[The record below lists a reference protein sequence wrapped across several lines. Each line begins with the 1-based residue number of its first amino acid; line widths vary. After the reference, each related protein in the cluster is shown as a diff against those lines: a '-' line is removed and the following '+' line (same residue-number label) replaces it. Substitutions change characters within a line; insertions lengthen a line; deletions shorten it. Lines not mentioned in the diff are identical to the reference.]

1 MVQKKKSD
9 EQDVLVVR
17 DEKTGEIS
25 VVAGLSRDGTPKRAP
40 AKAENTSDFLRFD
53 RNSDLMDSFFR
64 NFFRQCKEPSR
75 FGFYRIAADQA
86 ENLLGV
92 MKELLKD
99 PEANKEILSAHK
111 VDTSNYEKE
120 AKQSEGQAKE
130 TASSDDASKTQANTE
145 KENVS
150 SEQTNEKENDMEQ
163 KPEQTVNEQQTEQTA
178 TEQQAQTAPGVKQNL
193 ISGNDVNLQ
202 ELGAKYGIDFNSMN
216 EKDMKALLNYGKTG
230 LVIVKPT
237 FGGEQIEIQARLS
250 FRKDDNDQLQLVP
263 HFVRNEP
270 KLDVAYKGYTFTPE
284 DKKNL
289 LQNGNLGKVVDFPDK
304 NTGELRPH
312 FISID
317 RLTNEIVD
325 IPTNKVRIPD
335 TIGKTPITKDDKR
348 VLYSGLPLRK
358 EIELANGRKFTP
370 LLQVNVEQRGVEF
383 VPGSTRQ
390 AQGQKQNGDKKQTA
404 DKQEQK
410 AEGDAGGQKKQQ
422 DPNHWLNEDG
432 TIRRLN
438 TYFKKELTEQQK
450 DDYVAGKTIEIKEVP
465 NKNGS
470 GTYTAYVK
478 FDFDKM
484 QPRSYRNNPDLKQA
498 KEQIPTNENKV
509 QVAVNEQGKTH
520 EATKHTKE
528 PLSPGQSAPKNEK
541 QQKEQNA
548 EEQKP
553 KRKARSVKM

>member
-40 AKAENTSDFLRFD
+40 AKSENTPDFLRFD
-53 RNSDLMDSFFR
+53 RNSDFMDSFFR

-75 FGFYRIAADQA
+75 FGFYRIAADQV

-150 SEQTNEKENDMEQ
+150 SEQTNEKKNDMEQ
-163 KPEQTVNEQQTEQTA
+163 KPEQTA

-348 VLYSGLPLRK
+348 VLYSGIPLRK

-410 AEGDAGGQKKQQ
+410 AEGDVGGQKKQQ

-520 EATKHTKE
+520 EATKHTKD

-548 EEQKP
+548 EGQKP

>member
-64 NFFRQCKEPSR
+64 NFYRQCKEPSR
-75 FGFYRIAADQA
+75 FGFYRIAADQV

-150 SEQTNEKENDMEQ
+150 SEQTNKKENDMEQ
-163 KPEQTVNEQQTEQTA
+163 KPEQTA

-202 ELGAKYGIDFNSMN
+202 ELGAKYGIDFNNMN

-230 LVIVKPT
+230 LVIVKPI

-348 VLYSGLPLRK
+348 VLYSGIPLRK

-410 AEGDAGGQKKQQ
+410 AEDDAGGQKKQQ

-478 FDFDKM
+478 FDFDRM

>member
-40 AKAENTSDFLRFD
+40 AKAENTPDFLRFD

-75 FGFYRIAADQA
+75 FGFYRIAADQV

-163 KPEQTVNEQQTEQTA
+163 KPEQTA

-348 VLYSGLPLRK
+348 VLYSGIPLRK

-390 AQGQKQNGDKKQTA
+390 AQGQKQNGDKKQTT

-520 EATKHTKE
+520 EATKHTKD

>member
-75 FGFYRIAADQA
+75 FGFYRIAADQV

-163 KPEQTVNEQQTEQTA
+163 KPE
-178 TEQQAQTAPGVKQNL
+178 QTAPGVKQNL

-348 VLYSGLPLRK
+348 VLYSGIPLRK

-410 AEGDAGGQKKQQ
+410 AEGDTGGQKKQQ

-520 EATKHTKE
+520 EATKHTKD
-528 PLSPGQSAPKNEK
+528 PLSPGQSAPKNDK

>member
-75 FGFYRIAADQA
+75 FGFYRIAADQV

-163 KPEQTVNEQQTEQTA
+163 KPEQTA

-348 VLYSGLPLRK
+348 VLYSGIPLRK

-478 FDFDKM
+478 FYFDTM

-528 PLSPGQSAPKNEK
+528 PLKPGQSAPKNEK

-553 KRKARSVKM
+553 KKKARSVKM

>member
-25 VVAGLSRDGTPKRAP
+25 VVAGLSRDGKPKRAP

-75 FGFYRIAADQA
+75 FGFYRIAADQV

-163 KPEQTVNEQQTEQTA
+163 KPEQTA

-348 VLYSGLPLRK
+348 VLYSGIPLRK

-410 AEGDAGGQKKQQ
+410 TDGDAGGQKKQQ

>member
-40 AKAENTSDFLRFD
+40 AKAENTPDFLRFD

-130 TASSDDASKTQANTE
+130 TASSDDVSKTQANTE

-163 KPEQTVNEQQTEQTA
+163 KPEQTA

-348 VLYSGLPLRK
+348 VLYSGIPLRK

-498 KEQIPTNENKV
+498 KEQIPTSENKV

-520 EATKHTKE
+520 EATKHTKD

>member
-25 VVAGLSRDGTPKRAP
+25 VVAGLGRDGTPKRAP
-40 AKAENTSDFLRFD
+40 AKAENTPDFLRFD

-75 FGFYRIAADQA
+75 FGFYRIAADQV

-130 TASSDDASKTQANTE
+130 TASSDDASKAQANKE

-163 KPEQTVNEQQTEQTA
+163 KPEQTA

-348 VLYSGLPLRK
+348 VLYSGIPLRK

-520 EATKHTKE
+520 EATKHTKD

-548 EEQKP
+548 EGQKP

>member
-75 FGFYRIAADQA
+75 FGFYRIAADQV

-163 KPEQTVNEQQTEQTA
+163 KPEQTA

-193 ISGNDVNLQ
+193 ISGNEVNLQ

-348 VLYSGLPLRK
+348 VLYSGIPLRK

-520 EATKHTKE
+520 EATKHTKD

>member
-40 AKAENTSDFLRFD
+40 AKAENTPDFLRFD
-53 RNSDLMDSFFR
+53 RNSDMMDSFFR

-75 FGFYRIAADQA
+75 FGFYRIAADQV

-163 KPEQTVNEQQTEQTA
+163 KPEQTA

-348 VLYSGLPLRK
+348 VLYSGIPLRK

-520 EATKHTKE
+520 EATKHTKD

-553 KRKARSVKM
+553 KRKTRSVKM

>member
-40 AKAENTSDFLRFD
+40 AKAENTPDFLRFD

-75 FGFYRIAADQA
+75 FGFYRIAADQV

-150 SEQTNEKENDMEQ
+150 SEQTNEKKNDMEQ
-163 KPEQTVNEQQTEQTA
+163 KPEQTATGQKSQTA
-178 TEQQAQTAPGVKQNL
+178 SDAKQNL

-348 VLYSGLPLRK
+348 ILYSGIPLRK

-410 AEGDAGGQKKQQ
+410 AEGDTGGQKKQQ

-520 EATKHTKE
+520 EATKHTKD

>member
-1 MVQKKKSD
+1 M
-9 EQDVLVVR
+9 LVVR

-40 AKAENTSDFLRFD
+40 AKAENTPDFLRFD

-75 FGFYRIAADQA
+75 FGFYRIAADQV

-163 KPEQTVNEQQTEQTA
+163 KPEQTA

-348 VLYSGLPLRK
+348 VLYSGIPLRK

-541 QQKEQNA
+541 QQKEQSA

>member
-1 MVQKKKSD
+1 MVQKKKSE

-40 AKAENTSDFLRFD
+40 AKSENTPDFLRFD

-75 FGFYRIAADQA
+75 FGFYRIAADQV

-163 KPEQTVNEQQTEQTA
+163 KPEQTA

-348 VLYSGLPLRK
+348 VLYSGIPLRK

-450 DDYVAGKTIEIKEVP
+450 NDYVAGKTIEIKEVP

-520 EATKHTKE
+520 EATKHTKD

>member
-9 EQDVLVVR
+9 EHDVLVVR

-75 FGFYRIAADQA
+75 FGFYRIAADQV

-130 TASSDDASKTQANTE
+130 NASSDDASKTQANTE

-163 KPEQTVNEQQTEQTA
+163 KPEQTA

-263 HFVRNEP
+263 YFVRNEP

-348 VLYSGLPLRK
+348 VLYSGIPLRK

-390 AQGQKQNGDKKQTA
+390 AQGQKQNGDKKQTT

-528 PLSPGQSAPKNEK
+528 PLSPGQSAPKNDK

>member
-40 AKAENTSDFLRFD
+40 AKAENTPDFLRFD

-64 NFFRQCKEPSR
+64 NFYRQCKEPSR
-75 FGFYRIAADQA
+75 FGFYRIAADQV

-145 KENVS
+145 KENVL

-163 KPEQTVNEQQTEQTA
+163 KPEQTA

-237 FGGEQIEIQARLS
+237 FGGEQIEIQVRLS

-348 VLYSGLPLRK
+348 VLYSGIPLRK

>member
-40 AKAENTSDFLRFD
+40 AKAENTPDFLRFD

-64 NFFRQCKEPSR
+64 NFYRQCKEPSR
-75 FGFYRIAADQA
+75 FGFYRIAADQV

-150 SEQTNEKENDMEQ
+150 SEQTNEKKNDMEQ
-163 KPEQTVNEQQTEQTA
+163 KPEQTA

-348 VLYSGLPLRK
+348 VLYSGIPLRK

-410 AEGDAGGQKKQQ
+410 AEGDVGGQKKQQ

>member
-40 AKAENTSDFLRFD
+40 AKAENTPDFLRFD

-75 FGFYRIAADQA
+75 FGFYRIAADQV

-92 MKELLKD
+92 MKELLKN

-163 KPEQTVNEQQTEQTA
+163 KPEQTA

-348 VLYSGLPLRK
+348 VLYSGIPLRK

-422 DPNHWLNEDG
+422 DPSHWLNEDG

>member
-163 KPEQTVNEQQTEQTA
+163 KPEQTA

-348 VLYSGLPLRK
+348 VLYSGIPLRK

-410 AEGDAGGQKKQQ
+410 AEGDVGGQKKQQ

-450 DDYVAGKTIEIKEVP
+450 DDYMAGKTIEIKEVP

-484 QPRSYRNNPDLKQA
+484 QPRSYRNNPDIKQA

-520 EATKHTKE
+520 EATKHTKD

-548 EEQKP
+548 EGQKP

>member
-40 AKAENTSDFLRFD
+40 AKAENTPDFLRFD

-75 FGFYRIAADQA
+75 FGFYRIAADQV

-163 KPEQTVNEQQTEQTA
+163 KPEQTA

-193 ISGNDVNLQ
+193 ISGNDVNLL

-348 VLYSGLPLRK
+348 VLYSGIPLRK

-422 DPNHWLNEDG
+422 DSNHWLNEDG

>member
-40 AKAENTSDFLRFD
+40 AKAENTPDFLRFD

-75 FGFYRIAADQA
+75 FGFYRIAADQV

-163 KPEQTVNEQQTEQTA
+163 KPEQTA

-348 VLYSGLPLRK
+348 VLYSGIPLRK

-484 QPRSYRNNPDLKQA
+484 QPRSYRNNPDIKQA

>member
-40 AKAENTSDFLRFD
+40 AKAENTPDFLRFD

-75 FGFYRIAADQA
+75 FGFYRIAADQV

-150 SEQTNEKENDMEQ
+150 SEQTNEKENNMEK
-163 KPEQTVNEQQTEQTA
+163 KPEQTA

-348 VLYSGLPLRK
+348 VLYSGIPLRK

-410 AEGDAGGQKKQQ
+410 AEGDVGGQKKQQ

-520 EATKHTKE
+520 EATKHTKD

>member
-75 FGFYRIAADQA
+75 FGFYRIAADQV

-163 KPEQTVNEQQTEQTA
+163 KPEQTA
-178 TEQQAQTAPGVKQNL
+178 TEQQTQTAPGVKQNL

-348 VLYSGLPLRK
+348 VLYSGIPLRK

>member
-40 AKAENTSDFLRFD
+40 AKAENTPDFLRFD

-75 FGFYRIAADQA
+75 FGFYRIAADQV

-150 SEQTNEKENDMEQ
+150 SEQTNEKKNDMEQ
-163 KPEQTVNEQQTEQTA
+163 KPEQTATGQKSQTA
-178 TEQQAQTAPGVKQNL
+178 SDAKQNL

-289 LQNGNLGKVVDFPDK
+289 LQNGNLGKIVDFPDK

-312 FISID
+312 FISVD

-348 VLYSGLPLRK
+348 VLYSGIPLRK

-410 AEGDAGGQKKQQ
+410 AEGDVGGQKKQQ

-484 QPRSYRNNPDLKQA
+484 QPRSYRNNPDIKQA

>member
-40 AKAENTSDFLRFD
+40 AKAENTPDFLRFD

-64 NFFRQCKEPSR
+64 NFFRQSKEPSR
-75 FGFYRIAADQA
+75 FGFYRIAADQV

-150 SEQTNEKENDMEQ
+150 SEQPNEKENDMEQ
-163 KPEQTVNEQQTEQTA
+163 KPEQTA

-202 ELGAKYGIDFNSMN
+202 ELGAKYGIDFNGMN

-348 VLYSGLPLRK
+348 VLYSGIPLRK

-410 AEGDAGGQKKQQ
+410 AEGDADGQKKLQ

-520 EATKHTKE
+520 EATKHTKD

>member
-1 MVQKKKSD
+1 M
-9 EQDVLVVR
+9 VVR

-40 AKAENTSDFLRFD
+40 AKAENTPDFLRFD

-75 FGFYRIAADQA
+75 FGFYRIAADQV

-150 SEQTNEKENDMEQ
+150 SEQTNEKKNDMEQ
-163 KPEQTVNEQQTEQTA
+163 KPEQTA

-237 FGGEQIEIQARLS
+237 FGGEQIELQARLS

-348 VLYSGLPLRK
+348 VLYSGIPLRK

-520 EATKHTKE
+520 EATKHTKD

>member
-1 MVQKKKSD
+1 MGQKKKSD

-64 NFFRQCKEPSR
+64 NFFRQCKKPSR
-75 FGFYRIAADQA
+75 FGFYRIAADQV

-163 KPEQTVNEQQTEQTA
+163 KPEQTA

-348 VLYSGLPLRK
+348 VLYSGIPLRK

-509 QVAVNEQGKTH
+509 QVVVNEQGKTH
-520 EATKHTKE
+520 EATKHTKD

>member
-40 AKAENTSDFLRFD
+40 AKAENTPDFLRFD

-163 KPEQTVNEQQTEQTA
+163 KPEQTA

-348 VLYSGLPLRK
+348 VLYSGIPLRK

-520 EATKHTKE
+520 EATKHTKD

-541 QQKEQNA
+541 QQKEQ
-548 EEQKP
+548 KP

>member
-25 VVAGLSRDGTPKRAP
+25 IVAGLSRDGTPKRAP
-40 AKAENTSDFLRFD
+40 AKAENTPDFLRFD

-64 NFFRQCKEPSR
+64 NFYRQCKEPSR
-75 FGFYRIAADQA
+75 FGFYRIAADQV

-120 AKQSEGQAKE
+120 AKQSEGRAKE

-163 KPEQTVNEQQTEQTA
+163 KPEQTATA
-178 TEQQAQTAPGVKQNL
+178 QQAQTAPGVKQNL

-348 VLYSGLPLRK
+348 VLYSGIPLRK

-422 DPNHWLNEDG
+422 NPNHWLNEDG

-498 KEQIPTNENKV
+498 KEQIPTNENKT

-520 EATKHTKE
+520 EATKHTKD
-528 PLSPGQSAPKNEK
+528 PLSPGQSAPKNDK

-548 EEQKP
+548 GEQKP

>member
-9 EQDVLVVR
+9 EQDVLVVL

-75 FGFYRIAADQA
+75 FGFYRIAADQV

-92 MKELLKD
+92 MKELLKE

-163 KPEQTVNEQQTEQTA
+163 KPEQTA

-348 VLYSGLPLRK
+348 VLYSGIPLRK

-404 DKQEQK
+404 DKQERK

-541 QQKEQNA
+541 QQNEQNA